1 MTMSSPKGND
11 EAAVKVPA
19 ILALEASGDL
29 LAVAVWAQG
38 AVRDHQAHVARHGH
52 AAHIASLVKQVM
64 ESAGMRFTDITHV
77 AAGRGPGSFTGI
89 RVALAAAKG
98 FCLATGAV
106 GMGINGL
113 AALAA
118 HYGSGIPVLV
128 SAETRRGPCYAQLFG
143 DGGKAL
149 TSIFEI
155 EPADILASLPAGLT
169 DLAIVGW
176 KADEIAASLLVAGCG
191 IRVMAVH
198 AAARVDAAQ
207 IATCAAA
214 LIKIFDPGDAM
225 TPLYL
230 APAFLG
236 PAKQAGQ

>member
-11 EAAVKVPA
+11 EAAVKLPV

-38 AVRDHQAHVARHGH
+38 AVREHQAHAARRGH

-64 ESAGMRFTDITHV
+64 ESAGVRFTDITHV

-143 DGGKAL
+143 DGGTAL

-169 DLAIVGW
+169 DLVIVGW
-176 KADEIAASLLVAGCG
+176 QADEIAASLLASGCG
-191 IRVMAVH
+191 VQVASVH

-214 LIKIFDPGDAM
+214 LIKIFDPGEAM

-236 PAKQAGQ
+236 PAKQAEQ

>member
-1 MTMSSPKGND
+1 MSSPKGKD
-11 EAAVKVPA
+11 EAAVKLPA

-38 AVRDHQAHVARHGH
+38 AVREHQAHAARHGH

-64 ESAGMRFTDITHV
+64 ESAGVRFPDITHV

-143 DGGKAL
+143 DGGEAL

-169 DLAIVGW
+169 DLVIVGW
-176 KADEIAASLLVAGCG
+176 KADEIAASLLVTGCG

-214 LIKIFDPGDAM
+214 LIKIFDPGEAM

>member
-1 MTMSSPKGND
+1 MTLKSAKGHD
-11 EAAVKVPA
+11 GPPA
-19 ILALEASGDL
+19 KTPVILALEASGDL
-29 LAVAVWAQG
+29 LAAAVWADG
-38 AVRDHQAHVARHGH
+38 AVQNHQAHAARHGH
-52 AAHIASLVKQVM
+52 AAHIATLVEQVM
-64 ESAGMRFTDITHV
+64 KTAAVDFTDITHV

-98 FCLATGAV
+98 FCLVTGAV

-155 EPADILASLPAGLT
+155 EPSDILASLPAGLT

-198 AAARVDAAQ
+198 AAARVNAAQ

-214 LIKIFDPGDAM
+214 LIKVDDPGEAM

>member
-1 MTMSSPKGND
+1 MTLSSPKGND

-29 LAVAVWAQG
+29 LAVAVWAHG
-38 AVRDHQAHVARHGH
+38 AVRAHQAHVARYGH
-52 AAHIASLVKQVM
+52 AAHIATLVEQVM
-64 ESAGMRFTDITHV
+64 ESAGVRFADITHV

-113 AALAA
+113 EALAA
-118 HYGSGIPVLV
+118 HHASGTPVLV
-128 SAETRRGPCYAQLFG
+128 STETRRGPCYAQLFG

-149 TSIFEI
+149 TSIFET
-155 EPADILASLPAGLT
+155 ESADILASLPAGLT
-169 DLAIVGW
+169 DLVIVGW
-176 KADEIAASLLVAGCG
+176 QADEIAASLLASGCG
-191 IRVMAVH
+191 IRVASVH

-214 LIKIFDPGDAM
+214 LIKVDDPGEAM